1 MRILVVQNSRRA
13 PAGLLGEY
21 LSDFGADLVT
31 VTPPEGEAL
40 PAGIDGFDGALVLG
54 GPQFA
59 GDDQANPYLPE
70 LLDLMRRFAEADRPL
85 LGVCLGA
92 QLLARAHGERVY
104 KHSQVERGF
113 CPVTRT
119 DAGAA
124 DPLLGPLGPVRH
136 IMQWHYDTFDLPQD
150 AVLLA
155 TGPDCANQAFRL
167 GGTQYGLQFHPE
179 VTPEIVRD
187 WVAMFRTEAG
197 PDEDYDSI
205 AREMEVGLAEHL
217 PEAAS
222 FARDLARNWLDLV
235 ARRADR

>member
-21 LSDFGADLVT
+21 LSDLGAELVA

-40 PAGIDGFDGALVLG
+40 PLGIDGFDGALVLG

-59 GDDQANPYLPE
+59 GDDRENPYLPE

-104 KHSQVERGF
+104 KHSRVERGF
-113 CPVTRT
+113 RPVTRT

-124 DPLLGPLGPVRH
+124 DPVLSPLGPVRH

-179 VTPEIVRD
+179 VTPGIVRD

-205 AREMEVGLAEHL
+205 AREMEAGLAEHL

-235 ARRADR
+235 AHRTDR

>member
-21 LSDFGADLVT
+21 LSELGADLVT
-31 VTPPEGEAL
+31 VTPPDGEAL

-70 LLDLMRRFAEADRPL
+70 LMDLMRRFAEAERPL

-104 KHSQVERGF
+104 KHVRVERGF
-113 CPVTRT
+113 CPVHRT
-119 DAGAA
+119 DAGAEDA
-124 DPLLGPLGPVRH
+124 VLGSLGPVRH
-136 IMQWHYDTFDLPQD
+136 IMQWHYDTFDLPPG

-167 GGTQYGLQFHPE
+167 GDTQYGLQFHPE

-197 PDEDYDSI
+197 PDEDYDAV
-205 AREMEVGLAEHL
+205 AREMETGLAEHL
-217 PEAAS
+217 PEAAA
-222 FARDLARNWLDLV
+222 FARELARNWLDLA

>member
-21 LSDFGADLVT
+21 LSEFGADLVT
-31 VTPPEGEAL
+31 VTPPDGEAL

-59 GDDQANPYLPE
+59 GDDQANPYLPD
-70 LLDLMRRFAEADRPL
+70 LMDLMRRFAEADRPL

-104 KHSQVERGF
+104 KHVQVERGF
-113 CPVTRT
+113 CPVHRT
-119 DAGAA
+119 EAGAE
-124 DPLLGPLGPVRH
+124 DPVLGSLGPVRH
-136 IMQWHYDTFDLPQD
+136 IMQWHYDTFDLPPG

-167 GGTQYGLQFHPE
+167 GDTQYGLQFHPE

-197 PDEDYDSI
+197 PDEDYDAV
-205 AREMEVGLAEHL
+205 AREMEAGLAEHL
-217 PEAAS
+217 PEAAA
-222 FARDLARNWLDLV
+222 FARELARNWLELA